1 LATSAEHNGGCL
13 KHASTLEI
21 RQDSAKKP
29 YSSLLF
35 QHDGAKVSLAQAP
48 GEVATTGAH
57 PNHDDIGV

>member
-1 LATSAEHNGGCL
+1 MKGGLIWALATSAEHNGGRL

-35 QHDGAKVSLAQAP
+35 AIKLQSNTYDFCGIMV
-48 GEVATTGAH
+48 
-57 PNHDDIGV
+57 N